1 VSARGGGGKGGIKG
15 GGSREISP
23 SHSAPPPVPRLTQRW
38 AALGQRAAADDPLPC
53 DEAAG
58 GAEVTAEV
66 LQEVTLPPPHH
77 LSPRPWPIR
86 LSVCLPGR
94 RSACLP
100 FAKPA
105 ECLPVLRVVVSI
117 SQPSNFIYIERA
129 LARLRVRGLARLWH
143 RNGIRSHPCD
153 GRGLC
158 RMIDVM
164 PGDAQSNQLPP
175 PPQIL
180 ERQTLRGLAAQT
192 LEVLDHVA
200 AAAAAPAP
208 TAATSGDGAAD
219 PKAATAAG
227 PAKAAR
233 ERGVRVAVA
242 LHNTL
247 PAPPSPQAR
256 SSPSSCGPMRC
267 VPGGGDQWL
276 PKVV

>member
-1 VSARGGGGKGGIKG
+1 
-15 GGSREISP
+15 
-23 SHSAPPPVPRLTQRW
+23 
-38 AALGQRAAADDPLPC
+38 
-53 DEAAG
+53 
-58 GAEVTAEV
+58 
-66 LQEVTLPPPHH
+66 
-77 LSPRPWPIR
+77 
-86 LSVCLPGR
+86 
-94 RSACLP
+94 
-100 FAKPA
+100 
-105 ECLPVLRVVVSI
+105 
-117 SQPSNFIYIERA
+117 
-129 LARLRVRGLARLWH
+129 
-143 RNGIRSHPCD
+143 
-153 GRGLC
+153 
-158 RMIDVM
+158 M

-267 VPGGGDQWL
+267 VPGGGTSGCRRLCEGVKAPSHL
-276 PKVV
+276 PTGALGPGDRPWPMGSHGLGKFPDPIWSPK